1 MKPAQE
7 KVTLNIG
14 GIRYQTYLSTLQAF
28 PGTKLGQL
36 TEPQAFSSLDYDPN
50 RKEFFFDRNA
60 DLFDE
65 VLNYYRTKH
74 FHCTREVCES
84 VLEEEMAFWGIQ
96 GAAFAPCCEQ
106 ALKNTDEPIV
116 LDEDEED
123 MQGFLEQAEGN
134 RNSCRARWQPK
145 IWALLEKPRSSFSA
159 KCLAAICLLFNI
171 SICILALLI
180 ASDIGMIYHYEET
193 KKLPHPNDS
202 PKQIFRPYFYLEL
215 SCVLWF
221 TLEFTIRA
229 TFCPN
234 KKKFLM
240 NPLNI
245 ADFLSLFPAYIEIIS
260 RVTSSRSMYW
270 SSFLRILY
278 FPKLLKM
285 LKLLE
290 TPMMFKV
297 LSYTSR
303 SLLREALILL
313 MVFVLEIIFFGIL
326 VFYAEFLQASPE
338 NFFDNL
344 FSSFWWAAITLTTVG
359 YGDMYPYSTGS
370 RIIGTCTAV
379 SGILT
384 IAVPIALFYIKFK
397 DCYDAAVVKEKV
409 KRMKKTPPALRSS
422 RKVPAIGREE
432 ATIPQR
438 SHIHHSGN

>member
-1 MKPAQE
+1 SKMKSNQE

-14 GIRYQTYLSTLQAF
+14 GVRFQTYLSTLQAF
-28 PGTKLGQL
+28 PGTKLCRL
-36 TEPQAFSSLDYDPN
+36 TEPQAFSSLDYDSN

-60 DLFDE
+60 NLFEE

-74 FHCTREVCES
+74 LHCPGDVCES
-84 VLEEEMAFWGIQ
+84 VWEEEMAFWGIQ
-96 GAAFAPCCEQ
+96 GAAFAPCCGQ
-106 ALKNTDEPIV
+106 ALKKADEPTV
-116 LDEDEED
+116 LDEEEEED
-123 MQGFLEQAEGN
+123 VQGLLEQAQGN

-145 IWALLEKPRSSFSA
+145 IWALFEKPRSSFSA
-159 KCLAAICLLFNI
+159 KCLAAAFLFFNI
-171 SICILALLI
+171 SICILSLLI
-180 ASDIGMIYHYEET
+180 SSNMGRIYQHQKT
-193 KKLPHPNDS
+193 NDS
-202 PKQIFRPYFYLEL
+202 PKQILRALFYLEL

-221 TLEFTIRA
+221 TLEFIIRA

-245 ADFLSLFPAYIEIIS
+245 ADFLSLFPAYIEVIS
-260 RVTSSRSMYW
+260 RVTSSRSLYW
-270 SSFLRILY
+270 SSFFRVLY
-278 FPKLLKM
+278 FSKLLKM

-290 TPMMFKV
+290 APVMFRV

-303 SLLREALILL
+303 SLLRETLILL

-326 VFYAEFLQASPE
+326 VFYAEFIQEDPE
-338 NFFDNL
+338 SFFGNL

-359 YGDMYPYSTGS
+359 YGDIYPYSTCS
-370 RIIGTCTAV
+370 RIIGICVAL

-384 IAVPIALFYIKFK
+384 IAVPTALFYIKFK
-397 DCYDAAVVKEKV
+397 GCYDAAVVKEKV
-409 KRMKKTPPALRSS
+409 KQMKKTPPALRSS

-432 ATIPQR
+432 ATISQR